1 MAADDLLER
10 REQAAVCL
18 ARGMSTD
25 ATGEAVG
32 ASGRTVRRW
41 REEPD
46 FKEQVAANRQAMR
59 AEAAAA
65 LGSAAREAVD
75 VLCAC
80 LQDDSAHVRVRAA
93 LGILSA
99 LPSIVEHVEFEERL
113 TAIEQALT
121 ERGGR

>member
-1 MAADDLLER
+1 MAADDLER
-10 REQAAVCL
+10 REQAALCL

-41 REEPD
+41 REDLEFQSLVD
-46 FKEQVAANRQAMR
+46 TGRRAMR

-75 VLCAC
+75 VLC
-80 LQDDSAHVRVRAA
+80 SALKDESANVRVRAA

-113 TAIEQALT
+113 GEIERALVG
-121 ERGGR
+121 RGVL